1 MNYHRISSHDFNYGL
16 RGFAKPYTLYQRVN
30 GQQISLEATFQS
42 EANFSHTTFHLSPSF
57 CSATFQE
64 KEANFS
70 DIFSIL
76 INAPSLMWQTYS

>member
-1 MNYHRISSHDFNYGL
+1 MTSGYWTSSIGKDFPKPVYFVSSQFYGQADFS
-16 RGFAKPYTLYQRVN
+16 G
-30 GQQISLEATFQS
+30 ATFQS
-42 EANFSHTTFHLSPSF
+42 GADFSHTTFHLSPSF

-76 INAPSLMWQTYS
+76 INASSLMWQTYS